1 MKNYIFIAGALG
13 LLLTSCVSQ
22 QKYTELE
29 SLQQNTKELL
39 DNATVNLNATQ
50 TELSAATERLSALSE
65 QNNFLRANNQDL
77 IDNIGNLTTL
87 TQKGAENLERSL
99 ESIREKDLIITR
111 MQDAVTKRDSV
122 TLALVQSF
130 KSSLG
135 TLSDDDIEIN
145 VEKGVVYV
153 SISDKLLFN
162 SGSFTVTTRARG
174 VLEKIAKVISDKPDL
189 EFMVEG
195 HTDNMPIDQEKA
207 AESIPGVVD
216 NWDLSVKRATS
227 VVRILQNSYGVDP
240 TKLVAAGRSFYMPI
254 ADNDSSVTRAANRRT
269 RIIVLPKLDQF
280 TKLIEEG
287 MSMNVPAT
295 GPSDTISSDSM
306 PD

>member
-1 MKNYIFIAGALG
+1 
-13 LLLTSCVSQ
+13 
-22 QKYTELE
+22 
-29 SLQQNTKELL
+29 
-39 DNATVNLNATQ
+39 
-50 TELSAATERLSALSE
+50 
-65 QNNFLRANNQDL
+65 
-77 IDNIGNLTTL
+77 
-87 TQKGAENLERSL
+87 
-99 ESIREKDLIITR
+99 
-111 MQDAVTKRDSV
+111 MQDAVTRRDSV

-162 SGSFTVTTRARG
+162 SGSFTVTTRARN

-195 HTDNMPIDQEKA
+195 HTDNLLIDQEKA
-207 AESIPGVVD
+207 SETIPGVVD

-227 VVRILQNSYGVDP
+227 VVRILQNDYGVDP
-240 TKLVAAGRSFYMPI
+240 TKLVAAGRSFHMPI
-254 ADNDSSVTRAANRRT
+254 ADNDSSVTRARNRRT

-280 TKLIEEG
+280 ANLIEEG
-287 MSMNVPAT
+287 MSMNVPST
-295 GPSDTISSDSM
+295 GPVSYTHLTL
-306 PD
+306 PTKA

>member
-1 MKNYIFIAGALG
+1 MKKNIIIIGVVG
-13 LLLTSCVSQ
+13 LLLSSCVSQ
-22 QKYTELE
+22 KRYSDLE

-39 DNATVNLNATQ
+39 DSATSKLGATETQ
-50 TELSAATERLSALSE
+50 LSASSERLNALSE
-65 QNNFLRANNQDL
+65 QNKFLRANNQDL
-77 IDNIGNLTTL
+77 INNIGNLTTL
-87 TQKGAENLERSL
+87 TQKGADNLERSL
-99 ESIREKDLIITR
+99 ESIKEKDLVINR
-111 MQDAVTKRDSV
+111 MQDAVTRRDSV

-162 SGSFTVTTRARG
+162 SGSFTVTTRARN

-195 HTDNMPIDQEKA
+195 HTDNLRIDQEKA
-207 AESIPGVVD
+207 SETIPGIVD

-227 VVRILQNSYGVDP
+227 VVRILENEYGVDP
-240 TKLVAAGRSFYMPI
+240 TKLVASGRSFHMPI
-254 ADNDSSVTRAANRRT
+254 ADNDSSVTRARNRRT

-280 TKLIEEG
+280 ANLIEEG

-295 GPSDTISSDSM
+295 GPSNTINSENK

>member
-254 ADNDSSVTRAANRRT
+254 ADNDSSVTRAANRST

-280 TKLIEEG
+280 TKLIDEG
-287 MSMNVPAT
+287 MSMDVPET

-306 PD
+306 TD

>member
-1 MKNYIFIAGALG
+1 MKYNYI
-13 LLLTSCVSQ
+13 LLVLILLSSCVSQ
-22 QKYTELE
+22 KKYAELE
-29 SLQQNTKELL
+29 ATNQKNLNLL
-39 DNATVNLNATQ
+39 NSATVKLNSCLDEKATA
-50 TELSAATERLSALSE
+50 EANNKALEE
-65 QNNFLRANNQDL
+65 QVAFLKANNQDL

-99 ESIREKDLIITR
+99 ESIKEKDLIITR

-207 AESIPGVVD
+207 AETIPGVID

-254 ADNDSSVTRAANRRT
+254 ADNDSSVTRAVNRRT
-269 RIIVLPKLDQF
+269 RIVVLPKLDQF

-295 GPSDTISSDSM
+295 GPSDTISSDNK

>member
-1 MKNYIFIAGALG
+1 
-13 LLLTSCVSQ
+13 
-22 QKYTELE
+22 
-29 SLQQNTKELL
+29 
-39 DNATVNLNATQ
+39 
-50 TELSAATERLSALSE
+50 
-65 QNNFLRANNQDL
+65 
-77 IDNIGNLTTL
+77 
-87 TQKGAENLERSL
+87 
-99 ESIREKDLIITR
+99 

-195 HTDNMPIDQEKA
+195 HTDNLRIDQEKA
-207 AESIPGVVD
+207 AETIPGIID

-254 ADNDSSVTRAANRRT
+254 ADNDSSVTRAVNRRT
-269 RIIVLPKLDQF
+269 RIVVLPKLDQF

-295 GPSDTISSDSM
+295 GPSDTISSDNK

>member
-111 MQDAVTKRDSV
+111 MQDAVTKRDSE
-122 TLALVQSF
+122 TLA
-130 KSSLG
+130 
-135 TLSDDDIEIN
+135 
-145 VEKGVVYV
+145 
-153 SISDKLLFN
+153 
-162 SGSFTVTTRARG
+162 
-174 VLEKIAKVISDKPDL
+174 
-189 EFMVEG
+189 
-195 HTDNMPIDQEKA
+195 
-207 AESIPGVVD
+207 
-216 NWDLSVKRATS
+216 
-227 VVRILQNSYGVDP
+227 
-240 TKLVAAGRSFYMPI
+240 
-254 ADNDSSVTRAANRRT
+254 
-269 RIIVLPKLDQF
+269 
-280 TKLIEEG
+280 
-287 MSMNVPAT
+287 
-295 GPSDTISSDSM
+295 
-306 PD
+306 

>member
-216 NWDLSVKRATS
+216 NWDL
-227 VVRILQNSYGVDP
+227 
-240 TKLVAAGRSFYMPI
+240 
-254 ADNDSSVTRAANRRT
+254 
-269 RIIVLPKLDQF
+269 
-280 TKLIEEG
+280 
-287 MSMNVPAT
+287 
-295 GPSDTISSDSM
+295 
-306 PD
+306 

>member
-87 TQKGAENLERSL
+87 TQKEAENLERSL
-99 ESIREKDLIITR
+99 ECIREKDLIITR

-280 TKLIEEG
+280 TKLIDEG
-287 MSMNVPAT
+287 MSMDVPAT

>member
-1 MKNYIFIAGALG
+1 MVRHYNGPGEVWWAADVLEAELGKGKMLLSTLQIINYLG
-13 LLLTSCVSQ
+13 
-22 QKYTELE
+22 
-29 SLQQNTKELL
+29 
-39 DNATVNLNATQ
+39 
-50 TELSAATERLSALSE
+50 
-65 QNNFLRANNQDL
+65 
-77 IDNIGNLTTL
+77 
-87 TQKGAENLERSL
+87 
-99 ESIREKDLIITR
+99 KDPV
-111 MQDAVTKRDSV
+111 A
-122 TLALVQSF
+122 
-130 KSSLG
+130 
-135 TLSDDDIEIN
+135 
-145 VEKGVVYV
+145 
-153 SISDKLLFN
+153 DKLLFN

-207 AESIPGVVD
+207 AETIPGVVD

-254 ADNDSSVTRAANRRT
+254 ADNDSSVTRAVNRRT
-269 RIIVLPKLDQF
+269 RIVVLPKLDQF

-295 GPSDTISSDSM
+295 GPSDTISSDNK

>member
-1 MKNYIFIAGALG
+1 LYFVEDFLDLSISFEKHTKTIVVLQFLQ
-13 LLLTSCVSQ
+13 LLYSFSC
-22 QKYTELE
+22 QKYW
-29 SLQQNTKELL
+29 LL
-39 DNATVNLNATQ
+39 I
-50 TELSAATERLSALSE
+50 S
-65 QNNFLRANNQDL
+65 
-77 IDNIGNLTTL
+77 L

-99 ESIREKDLIITR
+99 ESIKEKDLIITR

-195 HTDNMPIDQEKA
+195 HTDNLPIDQEKA
-207 AESIPGVVD
+207 AETIPGIVD

-254 ADNDSSVTRAANRRT
+254 ADNGFKHTRAVNRRT
-269 RIIVLPKLDQF
+269 RIIVHLL
-280 TKLIEEG
+280 TALVTEESLSAIG
-287 MSMNVPAT
+287 M
-295 GPSDTISSDSM
+295 
-306 PD
+306 

>member
-1 MKNYIFIAGALG
+1 MNKSSIY
-13 LLLTSCVSQ
+13 LLTFIVLLSSCVSQ
-22 QKYTELE
+22 KKYAELE
-29 SLQQNTKELL
+29 ATNQKNLNLL
-39 DNATVNLNATQ
+39 NSATVKLNTCLDEKATA
-50 TELSAATERLSALSE
+50 EANAKAL
-65 QNNFLRANNQDL
+65 QDQIAFLKANNQDL
-77 IDNIGNLTTL
+77 INNMGNLTTL
-87 TQKGAENLERSL
+87 SQKGAENLERSL
-99 ESIREKDLIITR
+99 ESIKEKDLIITR

-207 AESIPGVVD
+207 AETIPGVVD

-254 ADNDSSVTRAANRRT
+254 ADNDSSVTRAVNRRT
-269 RIIVLPKLDQF
+269 RIVVLPKLDQF

-295 GPSDTISSDSM
+295 GPSDTISSDNK